1 MEQQSESDNIGVW
14 TTELLVLTL
23 PEEMNVQLD
32 GTRAHMMASISVNHQ
47 ITILDVIL
55 LYSPLKD

>member
-14 TTELLVLTL
+14 TTVLTL